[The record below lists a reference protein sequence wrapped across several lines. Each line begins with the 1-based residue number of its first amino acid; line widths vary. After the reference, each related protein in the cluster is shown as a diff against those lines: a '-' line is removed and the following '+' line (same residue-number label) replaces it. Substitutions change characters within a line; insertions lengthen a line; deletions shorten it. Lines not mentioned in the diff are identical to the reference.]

1 MTGWKAEGDTQ
12 HWPRPVVWIAEQ
24 ALPVTLEGSRKIAS
38 WWRNPT
44 GGMDLLA
51 AFHTGGGRRL
61 QCIRKPRKLHGM
73 MQKSHYWLQVHRA
86 KNDGLVLVD
95 IPSNNTRMLL
105 LWQAKVGLLQ
115 EKMLIKG
122 IYSMDL
128 PRHLG
133 RNRHPYN

>member
-1 MTGWKAEGDTQ
+1 
-12 HWPRPVVWIAEQ
+12 
-24 ALPVTLEGSRKIAS
+24 
-38 WWRNPT
+38 
-44 GGMDLLA
+44 
-51 AFHTGGGRRL
+51 
-61 QCIRKPRKLHGM
+61 M

-105 LWQAKVGLLQ
+105 LCQAKVGLLQ

-122 IYSMDL
+122 IDSMDL
-128 PRHLG
+128 LRHLG